1 MDQARFTASSD
12 AGAGCRRLS
21 SVAPPPPPAAV
32 VMEYKTC
39 NFDHWFRIHDGA
51 EQLIYEARGGFSP
64 LWAPAE
70 ARPKLYRDLA

>member
-1 MDQARFTASSD
+1 MGQGRITASS
-12 AGAGCRRLS
+12 GAGCRRLS

-51 EQLIYEARGGFSP
+51 EQLIYEARRGLSR
-64 LWAPAE
+64 
-70 ARPKLYRDLA
+70 ARSARIRLLFL